1 MATKRMFSLKIVDT
15 DAFTEM
21 PNEAQLLYFRLC
33 LAADDDGFVANP
45 RRVMRSY
52 GIAED
57 SMKIL
62 IAKKFVLVLKREE
75 TAILLIKHWRMHNT
89 IQRDR
94 YTPSTYHDLL
104 RYIYLDENNAYSLHD
119 GEGKRPALNGE
130 KVSDSNVFPFC
141 IQDVYTDKNSIDK
154 DSIEEESID
163 NNNSSFLEEKQ
174 EKEEKPE
181 WYYRAKESLE
191 RVGYWRNDH
200 AE

>member
-1 MATKRMFSLKIVDT
+1 MFSLKIVDT

-62 IAKKFVLVLKREE
+62 IAKKFVLVLKRDE

-104 RYIYLDENNAYSLHD
+104 RYIYLDGNNAYSLHD

-154 DSIEEESID
+154 VSIGEDSID

>member
-1 MATKRMFSLKIVDT
+1 MFSLKIVDT

-62 IAKKFVLVLKREE
+62 IAKKFTLVLKKDES
-75 TAILLIKHWRMHNT
+75 AILLIKHWRMHNT

-104 RYIYLDENNAYSLHD
+104 GYVYLDENNAYSLTPGD
-119 GEGKRPALNGE
+119 GKRPALIAE

-141 IQDVYTDKNSIDK
+141 IQDVYTDKNRLDK
-154 DSIEEESID
+154 SRVEENSIEKGNTILFEEE
-163 NNNSSFLEEKQ
+163 NK
-174 EKEEKPE
+174 KEEVPE
-181 WYYRAKESLE
+181 SVSKAREACKRLWPE
-191 RVGYWRNDH
+191 RYADDNTV
-200 AE
+200 

>member
-62 IAKKFVLVLKREE
+62 IAKKFVLVLKREDG
-75 TAILLIKHWRMHNT
+75 AILLIKHWRMHNT

-104 RYIYLDENNAYSLHD
+104 SYVYLDENNAYSLTPGD
-119 GEGKRPALNGE
+119 GKRPALIGE
-130 KVSDSNVFPFC
+130 KSSNSNVFPFC
-141 IQDVYTDKNSIDK
+141 IQDVYTDKNRLDK
-154 DSIEEESID
+154 NRLEENSIEED
-163 NNNSSFLEEKQ
+163 NNSFSLEEKQ
-174 EKEEKPE
+174 EKEDPMRKAREIIAK
-181 WYYRAKESLE
+181 YYGGEHEST
-191 RVGYWRNDH
+191 V
-200 AE
+200 